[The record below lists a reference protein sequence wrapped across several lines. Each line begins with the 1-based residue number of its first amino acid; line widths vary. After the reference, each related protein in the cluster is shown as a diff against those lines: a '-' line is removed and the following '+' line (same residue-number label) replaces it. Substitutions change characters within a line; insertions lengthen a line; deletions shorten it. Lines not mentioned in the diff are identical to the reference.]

1 MDQQHSKSETRKP
14 YAASVMAILSAL
26 GSLACCLPFAFLA
39 AFGAA
44 SAGAVF
50 AALRPWLLVLS
61 AILLVIGFVQ
71 LYRGGKSCRRR
82 SLASI
87 AIFWVAVVV
96 FLAML
101 FFPQQFAGL
110 LAGHF
115 AL

>member
-1 MDQQHSKSETRKP
+1 MNEQPGPQEKRSP
-14 YAASVMAILSAL
+14 YAAPLMAILSAM

-44 SAGAVF
+44 GASAVF

-61 AILLVIGFVQ
+61 AVLLAIGFVQ

-82 SLASI
+82 SITSI
-87 AIFWVAVVV
+87 ALFWMAVAV

-101 FFPQQFAGL
+101 FFPQQVAGL
-110 LAGHF
+110 LAGHS